1 MRLRWLP
8 SPVKCLEA
16 TSQRCWRPADSDDSD
31 QNFGHW
37 MGMEICKGGE
47 GSSLGYCLGVD
58 FSSYVFASDTLNSVG
73 FFLWIAHDRRVE
85 FLDLDPILATKWCY
99 SYRFRFFFPTYHPPH
114 PPGLGRSQWLWR
126 RTLGWSHR
134 QTCHGGLRWP
144 DRVGSQ
150 PTQAIEASQKT
161 DLQRLWLW
169 IYGGF
174 MVDLPIEHD
183 DFMGFWYGILV
194 WVTLWLW
201 LTGLA
206 MVKPWPIDEI
216 DGPNPVL
223 SMVVIF
229 HGEVLVITR
238 WYIKKETSKIFTRKL
253 WILDI
258 LDLCCLYKTM
268 VNTHG

>member
-1 MRLRWLP
+1 MLQLQIQIFFSYLP
-8 SPVKCLEA
+8 STASTRSWAEPVTLAENAGMIPSSNLPWWPPVARSCGIP
-16 TSQRCWRPADSDDSD
+16 THP
-31 QNFGHW
+31 GHR
-37 MGMEICKGGE
+37 
-47 GSSLGYCLGVD
+47 S
-58 FSSYVFASDTLNSVG
+58 FA
-73 FFLWIAHDRRVE
+73 
-85 FLDLDPILATKWCY
+85 
-99 SYRFRFFFPTYHPPH
+99 
-114 PPGLGRSQWLWR
+114 
-126 RTLGWSHR
+126 
-134 QTCHGGLRWP
+134 
-144 DRVGSQ
+144 
-150 PTQAIEASQKT
+150 KT